1 MTITQYWTEHDSR
14 NLFTILKVQHICR
27 DSKVGCEILS
37 LLQCAKEVEREQY
50 QSTTR
55 YGVLQCEISSLRGS
69 GKYILTLDVN
79 VLLHLALNSSCCFK
93 SSPKPH
99 LWIHMV
105 SMMEKANPLPNADV
119 EGPFSSE
126 DGSLQLDYAAEQ
138 KLVRKL
144 DVRLSH

>member
-1 MTITQYWTEHDSR
+1 
-14 NLFTILKVQHICR
+14 
-27 DSKVGCEILS
+27 
-37 LLQCAKEVEREQY
+37 
-50 QSTTR
+50 
-55 YGVLQCEISSLRGS
+55 
-69 GKYILTLDVN
+69 
-79 VLLHLALNSSCCFK
+79 
-93 SSPKPH
+93 
-99 LWIHMV
+99 MV